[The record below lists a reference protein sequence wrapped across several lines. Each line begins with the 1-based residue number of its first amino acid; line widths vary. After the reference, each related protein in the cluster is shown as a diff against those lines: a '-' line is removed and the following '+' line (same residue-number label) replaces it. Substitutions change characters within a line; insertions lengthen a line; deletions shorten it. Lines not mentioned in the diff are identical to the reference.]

1 VKERSVLEY
10 AAGQTPHR
18 VDRERGIIHGVKVLG
33 LVSAN
38 GPKYRAKAIADAAK
52 LYDGAQVF
60 VGHPDRSRPDAE
72 RAPSDMFGWLESPEA
87 KADGLYADL
96 HYVKAHAMAGTITEI
111 AERRPDKMGLS
122 HNAVVTES
130 ANGREVVFES
140 INRVRS
146 VDLVCKPATTRGI
159 FESEG
164 YEMDEASAP
173 VAPAVSGGGDMTWE
187 MFASKAKEIFDGDTD
202 AGQKAKAIGALA
214 KTLLKVAED
223 IEAATETPAAS
234 EPPAGETA
242 ATESQQGDKLE
253 RALSV
258 LEAAG
263 VTSPSPMQIRVV
275 AALDGQPAHQRQVA
289 ETWKPAATSQPK
301 VKPRSGSVLESQ
313 TEAASKGQD
322 RKAQF
327 NTYYQSLHR

>member
-130 ANGREVVFES
+130 ANGREIVFES

-187 MFASKAKEIFDGDTD
+187 MFAGKAKEIFDGSDTD

-234 EPPAGETA
+234 EAAPEVPAV
-242 ATESQQGDKLE
+242 ESHKSMRAWRAMDMLE
-253 RALSV
+253 SVGVPVTRARL
-258 LEAAG
+258 
-263 VTSPSPMQIRVV
+263 M
-275 AALDGQPAHQRQVA
+275 ALVHVPDAEMKAVA
-289 ETWKPAATSQPK
+289 ETWKDNTKQAPP

-313 TEAASKGQD
+313 IEASSKGTD

-327 NTYYQSLHR
+327 DAMFKQLHR